1 MVLKKFFDDTT
12 KRVPSWW
19 KWKGYTVMI
28 LKSLKRLF
36 NNGTKKGFTM
46 IALKS
51 LKKGSLMMVLRT
63 FNSDATKKFSQC

>member
-1 MVLKKFFDDTT
+1 
-12 KRVPSWW
+12 
-19 KWKGYTVMI
+19 MI

-51 LKKGSLMMVLRT
+51 LKRFLNDG
-63 FNSDATKKFSQC
+63 TKNIQQ

>member
-51 LKKGSLMMVLRT
+51 LKRFLNDG
-63 FNSDATKKFSQC
+63 TKNIQQWWY

>member
-1 MVLKKFFDDTT
+1 
-12 KRVPSWW
+12 
-19 KWKGYTVMI
+19 MI
-28 LKSLKRLF
+28 LKSLKRLH

-63 FNSDATKKFSQC
+63 FNSDDTKKFSQC